1 MAISTSTGVQIYIG
15 SSIEAENLSQFL
27 TESWV
32 EIGEVEDLGEF
43 GDNSEQVT
51 FASLADS
58 RLRKLKGIRDAGDL
72 ALVVG
77 ADDTDVGQDALI
89 AAEATTFNYNFK
101 VVLNDAAT
109 LGGTPSEHYFYARV
123 MGKRLTVGAA
133 NNVVRRNF
141 TLGIN
146 SAVTSVDAT

>member
-1 MAISTSTGVQIYIG
+1 MAISTSAGVQIFIG
-15 SSIEAENLSQFL
+15 SSTIAENLSQFL
-27 TESWV
+27 TESYT

-43 GDNSEQVT
+43 GDESEIVT
-51 FASLADS
+51 FLSLADS
-58 RLRKLKGIRDAGDL
+58 RTRKLKGSRDAGDL

-77 ADDTDVGQDALI
+77 ADDADAGQDALI
-89 AAEATTFNYNFK
+89 AAEATTFDYNFK

-109 LGGTPSEHYFYARV
+109 LGGTPSEHYFYAKV
-123 MGKRLTVGAA
+123 TSKRLSVGAA
-133 NNVVRRNF
+133 NNVVRRTF